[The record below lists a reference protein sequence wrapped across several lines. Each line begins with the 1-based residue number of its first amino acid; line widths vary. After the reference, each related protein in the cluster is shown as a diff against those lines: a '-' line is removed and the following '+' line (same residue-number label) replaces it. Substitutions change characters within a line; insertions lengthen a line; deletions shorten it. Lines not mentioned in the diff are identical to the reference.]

1 MPHTIYVV
9 QGFRGGCRAI
19 TQCFKSEA
27 LARKRA
33 AYLGGSFDGVVMW
46 RHTADPDPDIGNHDG
61 PSAFGKNA
69 PQPDSF

>member
-27 LARKRA
+27 LARECA

-46 RHTADPDPDIGNHDG
+46 PHTVDPDKGNYDE
-61 PSAFGKNA
+61 PESRPVTIAA
-69 PQPDSF
+69 Y

>member
-9 QGFRGGCRAI
+9 QGFRSGCKAI

-27 LARKRA
+27 LARERA

-46 RHTADPDPDIGNHDG
+46 RHTADPDTGNYDG
-61 PSAFGKNA
+61 PGVLMNVGVA
-69 PQPDSF
+69 P